1 MKKYIVIACLS
12 ICCVLGLKAQNE
24 DFKHSFS
31 LGVGTNVFQLAS
43 YSAQLLPASVRN
55 NATFHATPS
64 FLINYDYAFNNR
76 FSLGAGLG
84 VTNGN
89 ANYQDA
95 FQVLGKTISGA
106 VRVSYTRIPVQVRG
120 LFHYVNNERWDIYSG
135 LNVGASIWR
144 TKISGTGSA
153 NIKDLN
159 SQDLQKNLR
168 GVPLGGTFVALQVI
182 GFGIRY
188 NVTDN
193 IGVGGEV
200 AIGPPSYLSLRVN
213 YRLASLGE
221 R

>member
-24 DFKHSFS
+24 DFKHNFS

-106 VRVSYTRIPVQVRG
+106 VRVSYTRIPVQWSHSMFVIIG
-120 LFHYVNNERWDIYSG
+120 KQCHE
-135 LNVGASIWR
+135 
-144 TKISGTGSA
+144 
-153 NIKDLN
+153 
-159 SQDLQKNLR
+159 NLEKTTR
-168 GVPLGGTFVALQVI
+168 AVPS
-182 GFGIRY
+182 RP
-188 NVTDN
+188 N
-193 IGVGGEV
+193 IGAKEPDF
-200 AIGPPSYLSLRVN
+200 A
-213 YRLASLGE
+213 
-221 R
+221 